1 MGWIILIVVIVL
13 ILLWVVSTYNSLI
26 GLKNKV
32 KDNWAQVDVLLKQRA
47 DEIPN
52 LVETVKGYTS
62 HEKGTLEAVINARNK
77 AVSATTKDEEMAAN
91 GELTQALG
99 RLFALTEAY
108 PDLKANTNFMDL
120 QTKLDEI
127 EKKIA
132 FSRQFYN
139 DIVMKYNNKVQMVP
153 SNIVAGLFHFKEE
166 KFFEATEEEKKVPQ
180 VKF

>member
-1 MGWIILIVVIVL
+1 
-13 ILLWVVSTYNSLI
+13 
-26 GLKNKV
+26 
-32 KDNWAQVDVLLKQRA
+32 
-47 DEIPN
+47 
-52 LVETVKGYTS
+52 
-62 HEKGTLEAVINARNK
+62 
-77 AVSATTKDEEMAAN
+77 
-91 GELTQALG
+91 
-99 RLFALTEAY
+99 
-108 PDLKANTNFMDL
+108 MDL

-166 KFFEATEEEKKVPQ
+166 KFFEATEDEKKVPQ